1 MCYINCI
8 PTYGLVPYRNLGE
21 EIDELQQFQNLQ
33 EIVLSAP
40 RINFSVMNKM
50 CLENLKNYKKFM
62 IEKYAEWWKQ
72 VKINKDRYCEI
83 EKLNFKYCSIFEE
96 NDAVLSEISDA
107 FDSVFLEDGF
117 LKGEL
122 YIISAPS
129 GIGKT
134 AFSIMLAT
142 VLASGYNRFKNS
154 IFEPRKVVYVS
165 LEQSEKQ
172 IQARIK
178 STLLGIND
186 LKNASAYLD
195 VYLNKGNRELL
206 ELAETLYQISMSH
219 IDILSIDDFD
229 SLSVEEILDVIKKR
243 TNNLDVLVIDQYEN
257 IENSLNTVSDDVAR
271 TLKSFANK
279 ENIVLILQ
287 SQINKSS
294 VEKAKIKSGLYDAQK
309 LSGNSLRGTSGLEH
323 QSTGILFIVPL
334 DQERIIYGY
343 KAKLVEIFISKN
355 RYGESG
361 KSLKMWHIGALNIFV
376 DKDFDEV
383 MEIPNVDL

>member
-83 EKLNFKYCSIFEE
+83 EKLYFKYCSIFEE

-122 YIISAPS
+122 YTISAPS

-134 AFSIMLAT
+134 AFSIMLTA
-142 VLASGYNRFKNS
+142 VLASGFNQYKNLV
-154 IFEPRKVVYVS
+154 FEPHKVVYVS
-165 LEQSEKQ
+165 LEQNKKQ

-178 STLLGIND
+178 STLLGLND
-186 LKNASAYLD
+186 LKNSCAYLEL
-195 VYLNKGNRELL
+195 YLNNANHKIS
-206 ELAETLYQISMSH
+206 ELA
-219 IDILSIDDFD
+219 D
-229 SLSVEEILDVIKKR
+229 SLSQMCIENIEILSSEDFYSLHIDEILNVLKNR
-243 TNNLDVLVIDQYEN
+243 LNGVDVLIIDQYEN
-257 IENSLNTVSDDVAR
+257 IENSLNTVSDDVAKK
-271 TLKSFANK
+271 LKAFAQE
-279 ENIVLILQ
+279 ENVVVILQ
-287 SQINKSS
+287 SQLNKSS
-294 VEKAKIKSGLYDAQK
+294 VEKAKVKNGLYDAQK

-323 QSTGILFIVPL
+323 QSTSIFFIVPL
-334 DQERIIYGY
+334 DQEKMIDGH
-343 KAKLVEIFISKN
+343 KAKLVEIFIAKN

-361 KSLKMWHIGALNIFV
+361 KSIKMWHIGALNIFL
-376 DKDFDEV
+376 DIDFEDNGGLQ
-383 MEIPNVDL
+383 NVDI